1 MIKTIAKV
9 IKIVNSETDPAQ
21 ISLALSFSMIAG
33 LTPLMSLHNLLVLL
47 LVLLLKVNI
56 STFILGT
63 AVFSGIAYLL
73 DPLFHRI
80 GLAVLTLP
88 ALENFWTTLYNTT
101 LFRLER
107 FNNTILMG
115 SLLVAII
122 LFVPVTLAANML
134 IFRYRE
140 RVLAWVEKTRIM
152 KILKASKYYS
162 LINFFSGKGGR
173 S

>member
-21 ISLALSFSMIAG
+21 ISLALSFAMVAG

-47 LVLLLKVNI
+47 LVFLLKVNI

-80 GLAVLTLP
+80 GLAVLTFP
-88 ALENFWTTLYNTT
+88 ALENFWTMLYNTT
-101 LFRLER
+101 LLRLER

-115 SLLVAII
+115 SLLVCII
-122 LFVPVTLAANML
+122 LFVPVTLAADIL
-134 IFRYRE
+134 IIRYRE
-140 RVLAWVEKTRIM
+140 SVLAWVEKTRIM

-162 LINFFSGKGGR
+162 LINSFSGKGGR

>member
-1 MIKTIAKV
+1 MIKTVAKV

-21 ISLALSFSMIAG
+21 ISLALSLSMVAG

-47 LVLLLKVNI
+47 LVLVLKVNI

-63 AVFSGIAYLL
+63 VAFSGIAFLL

-80 GLAVLTLP
+80 GLEVLTIP
-88 ALENFWTTLYNTT
+88 ALENFWTILYNTT

-115 SLLVAII
+115 SLLVAVI
-122 LFVPVTLAANML
+122 LFVPVTLAADIL
-134 IFRYRE
+134 IIRYRE

-152 KILKASKYYS
+152 KIYKASKYYS
-162 LINFFSGKGGR
+162 LINSFSGKGGR

>member
-9 IKIVNSETDPAQ
+9 IKIVNSETEPAQ
-21 ISLALSFSMIAG
+21 ISLALSLSMVAG

-47 LVLLLKVNI
+47 ILLLLKVNI

-63 AVFSGIAYLL
+63 AVFSGVAYLL
-73 DPLFHRI
+73 DPLFHLI

-88 ALENFWTTLYNTT
+88 GLAGFWTTLYNTT

-107 FNNTILMG
+107 FNNTVLMG
-115 SLLVAII
+115 SLLVSII
-122 LFVPVTLAANML
+122 LFVPVTIAANKL
-134 IFRYRE
+134 ITRYRHT
-140 RVLAWVEKTRIM
+140 VLAWVEKTRLM

-162 LINFFSGKGGR
+162 LINSFSGKGGR